1 MLSPQLNVCM
11 SVVAKNSYLVTVTKD
26 EYVGLGSY
34 RVLKRGVIQLS
45 PSEYFMLKSAFGVVD
60 AAILGQNMSTN
71 PNIRGTKLATMKRKL
86 APLIVHIKKR
96 PPPIELPKDCPQLPT
111 EVLEIL
117 AKMNV
122 DKIWFFRKFEKT
134 CMFYT

>member
-11 SVVAKNSYLVTVTKD
+11 SVVANNSYLVTVTKD

-60 AAILGQNMSTN
+60 AAILERICQQN
-71 PNIRGTKLATMKRKL
+71 
-86 APLIVHIKKR
+86 
-96 PPPIELPKDCPQLPT
+96 Q
-111 EVLEIL
+111 IL
-117 AKMNV
+117 GRRNLQQ
-122 DKIWFFRKFEKT
+122 
-134 CMFYT
+134 